1 MITKVTKDNYD
12 TYQRLFSEINEKL
25 SYTEDK
31 EVIKDIGDYFLALG
45 SIRDHV
51 VDTKSDYHFLI
62 LPMDEGIFEINANTR
77 AINVPTE
84 FARNGVAVQ
93 GDEAAEIIYFSV
105 DRYFDTTDLFERDI
119 LIQYELPDGAQGLV
133 VPCNK
138 TIDFIKDKVVFGWI
152 IDNTITAQPGN
163 VKFSIRFYERGTDE
177 YDKPILKFG
186 FGTLTA
192 TIKVN
197 QALSIDIEDAE
208 AIKSILTDK
217 VQQYYDTMRS
227 SKNDGADVI
236 PAEPSFTDID
246 PDTGIIAS
254 NDTIKGRAFF
264 TEASLDNSKK
274 SIGEL
279 SYYFAYTGNENNANE
294 EIAAIADYQKADVET
309 YNRYDIYWFAENGVK
324 PYTKY
329 YYNADTWEED
339 KEKLYYQFATLTPT
353 KPGQYQLVAVN
364 TTGRGVSKLEAEAKT
379 SPWII
384 PFAEKVNIDIPDY
397 IMISDETGA
406 AVITPTYTK
415 NDKGVLTYQWY
426 KNDAAINEAT
436 DKTYSASTE
445 GVYQVKVTNTL
456 SEDNATETSSKNINV
471 SLSPLQPTIKHY
483 LIDGVEK
490 TKEDLDEDININ
502 GAARSIGVVLN
513 ELDSRSDEI
522 TYQWYKGA
530 TPIVG
535 ATDNT
540 LPVVVSGSYKVEIT
554 NTYNTF
560 TKKTT
565 SEKFTVFEE

>member
-119 LIQYELPDGAQGLV
+119 LIQYELPDGGQGLV

-197 QALSIDIEDAE
+197 QALNIDIEDAE

-236 PAEPSFTDID
+236 PAEPSFIDID

-294 EIAAIADYQKADVET
+294 EIAAIADYQKADVDV
-309 YNRYDIYWFAENGVK
+309 YNRYDIYWFTENGVK

-339 KEKLYYQFATLTPT
+339 KEKLYYQFATLMPT

-379 SPWII
+379 NPWII

-397 IMISDETGA
+397 IMISDETGT

-415 NDKGVLTYQWY
+415 NDEGVLTYQWY
-426 KNDAAINEAT
+426 KNDVAISEAT

-456 SEDNATETSSKNINV
+456 SEDNTTDTSSKNISV

-490 TKEDLDEDININ
+490 TKEDLDEDINIH

-513 ELDSRSDEI
+513 ELESRSDEV

-535 ATDNT
+535 ATNNT